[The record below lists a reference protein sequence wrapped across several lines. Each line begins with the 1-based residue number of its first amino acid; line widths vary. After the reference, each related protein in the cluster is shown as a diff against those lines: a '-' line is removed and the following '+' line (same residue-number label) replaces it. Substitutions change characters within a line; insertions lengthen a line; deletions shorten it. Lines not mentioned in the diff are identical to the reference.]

1 MQASVLDSDKR
12 IHPNSGLG
20 SALRTSA
27 TMLPSSEP
35 RSNLRASTTM
45 LAPAAGTGYMRPQRT
60 SQPPAAAAP
69 RNIAPIPTPISQA
82 SSSYLVTTSD
92 QSVTTSPA
100 APVAAF
106 VPVSSVP
113 SSSPLGHEIRSTS
126 PTPSPNSGRKHLF
139 VAETSAVTPTPA
151 TPSCMVANEP
161 QKDAPMDVD
170 AIPEAA
176 PTDHPGATAT
186 RPQDNDKA
194 DPPFMASLLKLPD
207 LYALSRPD
215 LEALVAEVIREEEFV
230 KLVSQVLRF
239 CMTYVVC
246 SCAHIVVA
254 RRPGLDVAS
263 QGSLGLR
270 TRN

>member
-1 MQASVLDSDKR
+1 MPPPRLPTSAATMQAPLLDSDKR

-45 LAPAAGTGYMRPQRT
+45 LAPAGGSGYMR
-60 SQPPAAAAP
+60 SQQSSQSPAAAAP

-82 SSSYLVTTSD
+82 SSSYLVATSN
-92 QSVTTSPA
+92 QSVTTSSA
-100 APVAAF
+100 APLAAF

-113 SSSPLGHEIRSTS
+113 SSSPLGHGIRSTSS

-151 TPSCMVANEP
+151 TPSCMVANEL
-161 QKDAPMDVD
+161 QRDAPMDVD
-170 AIPEAA
+170 AILEAA
-176 PTDHPGATAT
+176 PTHHPRATAT
-186 RPQDNDKA
+186 RPLDNDKA

-207 LYALSRPD
+207 LYALSRSD

-230 KLVSQVLRF
+230 KLVSP
-239 CMTYVVC
+239 YV
-246 SCAHIVVA
+246 SA
-254 RRPGLDVAS
+254 
-263 QGSLGLR
+263 
-270 TRN
+270 